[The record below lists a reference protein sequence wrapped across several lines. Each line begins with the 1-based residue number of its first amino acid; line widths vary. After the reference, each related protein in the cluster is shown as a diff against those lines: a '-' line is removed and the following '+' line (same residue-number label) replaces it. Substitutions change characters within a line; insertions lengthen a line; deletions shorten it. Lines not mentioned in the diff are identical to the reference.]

1 MCSHWLS
8 VYRISK
14 IMHCGILINI
24 PYWITASTSQPKLG
38 QTVSS
43 VLTLMTIVTICCPTG
58 SIKYQKPPSTKTNNT
73 PCLSRKLPYSPARS
87 ILPVLALLPL
97 ELQNGQGRAT
107 QMQAKWI
114 KLDLLTHIIVLSSL
128 NSWLSSLDIR
138 ASMILLASAFLIL
151 SSEIEVIGGGV
162 ILTTVCTVN

>member
-1 MCSHWLS
+1 
-8 VYRISK
+8 
-14 IMHCGILINI
+14 
-24 PYWITASTSQPKLG
+24 
-38 QTVSS
+38 
-43 VLTLMTIVTICCPTG
+43 
-58 SIKYQKPPSTKTNNT
+58 
-73 PCLSRKLPYSPARS
+73 
-87 ILPVLALLPL
+87 
-97 ELQNGQGRAT
+97 
-107 QMQAKWI
+107 MQAKWI

>member
-1 MCSHWLS
+1 
-8 VYRISK
+8 
-14 IMHCGILINI
+14 MHGGKLINT
-24 PYWITASTSQPKLG
+24 PYWITTSISQSKVG
-38 QTVSS
+38 QIVYS
-43 VLTLMTIVTICCPTG
+43 VLTLMTIVTICCSTG
-58 SIKYQKPPSTKTNNT
+58 FIKNQKQPSTKTNNT
-73 PCLSRKLPYSPARS
+73 PCLSRNLPYSPARS
-87 ILPVLALLPL
+87 ILPVLELLPL
-97 ELQNGQGRAT
+97 GLQNGQGRAT